1 LAPKIRISYK
11 ELALKMNWAHS
22 NNKKLSEA
30 HERGLLDHVK
40 FQHSIARPVKLKDIS
55 KIANYLLKANGN
67 TETVGKNWA
76 SNFVTRHNLLE
87 VKRPVSLEQARIDG
101 TTHDKLEEFITTI
114 TSQTLEEVL
123 PENRWNMDETGFQQ
137 GEGRGGQVVG
147 LRGEP
152 AIQSVTGRSATTTVI
167 ETVSA
172 TGKSTRALVI
182 FKGKTVQGQWFPKG
196 SRAEDYKDMVFEFSD
211 SGFTN
216 NNIAWKWLTQVF
228 IPDTMPKDK
237 YGNDAPHI
245 RRIVHTTAV
254 HTTCRSLF
262 EGPTLA
268 IC

>member
-1 LAPKIRISYK
+1 
-11 ELALKMNWAHS
+11 M
-22 NNKKLSEA
+22 
-30 HERGLLDHVK
+30 
-40 FQHSIARPVKLKDIS
+40 
-55 KIANYLLKANGN
+55 
-67 TETVGKNWA
+67 
-76 SNFVTRHNLLE
+76 
-87 VKRPVSLEQARIDG
+87 
-101 TTHDKLEEFITTI
+101 
-114 TSQTLEEVL
+114 
-123 PENRWNMDETGFQQ
+123 
-137 GEGRGGQVVG
+137 VG